1 MSVVVPEPTFAR
13 VADAVWRLAPDRVIV
28 RRASAGSDDAGAD
41 VWGLAAMVWA
51 ALDEPGSVVDLAERL
66 AAEELAVN
74 DADLGTVVSQLVDA
88 GWLCRADGGDMAR
101 SV

>member
-1 MSVVVPEPTFAR
+1 
-13 VADAVWRLAPDRVIV
+13 
-28 RRASAGSDDAGAD
+28 
-41 VWGLAAMVWA
+41 MVWA